1 MKGRTTAAATLTTL
15 FLCQQPS
22 ALHAL
27 TNSSPFST
35 TRGDDSTSMSM
46 SATTTATDPLA
57 PVREALDNSWIAQ
70 LSPETADNLAA
81 SRARAGLSKADD
93 ESNQRKRPVL
103 NGHYVL
109 VRPQGLSD
117 SRLVLSSPD
126 VARGLLQLTD
136 AQVATDDFV
145 AWVSGNLHLGPSW
158 ATPYALSIMGTRYT
172 HNCPY
177 GDGTGYGDGRAM
189 RYVLLLPC

>member
-1 MKGRTTAAATLTTL
+1 
-15 FLCQQPS
+15 
-22 ALHAL
+22 LHAF

-35 TRGDDSTSMSM
+35 SRGEDSSSAGMSM
-46 SATTTATDPLA
+46 SSTTTTTDPLA

-70 LSPETADNLAA
+70 LSAETADNLEA
-81 SRARAGLSKADD
+81 SRKRSGLSKVDA
-93 ESNQRKRPVL
+93 NQGKRPVL

-109 VRPQGLSD
+109 VRPQGLTN

-126 VARGLLQLTD
+126 VARNLLQLTD
-136 AQVATDDFV
+136 AQLAADDFV

-189 RYVLLLPC
+189 R